1 MNGLNFESQ
10 PSLTP
15 NNIGEP
21 YLRLQLDKE
30 ILAVIGMK
38 YTQNVVVVS
47 ANRITP
53 IPNVPD
59 YILGLLYQRS
69 RVFWVVDLPQTLQLS
84 PVNRNLQEYYVAIVK
99 INNLPLGLVVPE
111 IKGVSRI
118 SQDKISPPIDSLGSQ
133 LIPYLKGCFIQ
144 DKEIL
149 PILDLEAIIKSP
161 HLLEGC

>member
-1 MNGLNFESQ
+1 MDALNFQSQ
-10 PSLTP
+10 INLGQ
-15 NNIGEP
+15 NKIGEP

-30 ILAVIGMK
+30 VSAVVGMK
-38 YTQNVVVVS
+38 YVQNVAIVS

-59 YILGLLYQRS
+59 CILGLLYQRS
-69 RVFWVVDLPQTLQLS
+69 RVFWVVDLPQVLEFL
-84 PVNRNLQEYYVAIVK
+84 PVNSNLQEYHVAIVK

-118 SQDKISPPIDSLGSQ
+118 VQERISPPIDSLGSQ
-133 LIPYLKGCFIQ
+133 IIPYLKGCFIQ

-161 HLLEGC
+161 LLI